1 MSDLSIFKLDTQT
14 INIKDTTARQTADSA
29 KTLATTASGNA
40 TTALNKIN
48 ELESEKADK
57 TLATDSANGLMS
69 AADKKAIDRE
79 FFRMLPKGGTYI
91 PANVDLNSIEY
102 IKVGNY
108 YNLSI
113 EQSKTIKNIPYG
125 SAFLM
130 YVLSPVDPNY
140 DDEGTSKRLYRLRIF
155 IDYNG
160 HHIFTQ
166 FVYKGPTY
174 ENFIYNRWIQ
184 QTNSDELGKE
194 AERTTAAL
202 NKINALEK
210 LSRVSISYDST
221 KENMTITIGTHSV
234 A

>member
-1 MSDLSIFKLDTQT
+1 MADLSIFKLDTQT
-14 INIKDTTARQTADSA
+14 ININDTTARQAI
-29 KTLATTASGNA
+29 
-40 TTALNKIN
+40 NK
-48 ELESEKADK
+48 LESEKADK

-79 FFRMLPKGGTYI
+79 FFRLLPKGGTYI
-91 PANVDLNSIEY
+91 PANSDLNSIEY

-108 YNLSI
+108 YNSSI
-113 EQSKTIKNIPYG
+113 DQSKTIKNIPYN

-140 DDEGTSKRLYRLRIF
+140 DDEGMSKWLYRLRIF

-174 ENFIYNRWIQ
+174 ENFTYNQWIQ
-184 QTNSDELGKE
+184 QTNSNDLDV
-194 AERTTAAL
+194 AL